1 MPVASRDPVPE
12 VNKVIQLCLW
22 GAEEVRDKQ
31 QAAKEKEK
39 KQAQRKEDR
48 EAEKKKETGATETTA
63 YLQLEGPLPTYS
75 LLGLQRSCLLPGT
88 TEKGEERRR
97 EQRGGRA
104 GEKGAS
110 SKQPKK
116 RKDRKR
122 KRQGTLPTYSW
133 RDHCLPTTHWG
144 CTEAASCQA
153 PQRKGEKREEENREA
168 SSKQQAQRRPVSVGN
183 NVLMAS
189 RTLCLRGNRALE
201 PGGEQVTC
209 G

>member
-1 MPVASRDPVPE
+1 MS
-12 VNKVIQLCLW
+12 Q
-22 GAEEVRDKQ
+22 
-31 QAAKEKEK
+31 
-39 KQAQRKEDR
+39 
-48 EAEKKKETGATETTA
+48 
-63 YLQLEGPLPTYS
+63 PLPTYS
-75 LLGLQRSCLLPGT
+75 WRDHCLPTTYWGCKGAASCQAPQ
-88 TEKGEERRR
+88 RR
-97 EQRGGRA
+97 EKREEENREEA
-104 GEKGAS
+104 GQGKREQAAS
-110 SKQPKK
+110 SKPSSKQQKRKRSKHKK
-116 RKDRKR
+116 RKTRKDRKR